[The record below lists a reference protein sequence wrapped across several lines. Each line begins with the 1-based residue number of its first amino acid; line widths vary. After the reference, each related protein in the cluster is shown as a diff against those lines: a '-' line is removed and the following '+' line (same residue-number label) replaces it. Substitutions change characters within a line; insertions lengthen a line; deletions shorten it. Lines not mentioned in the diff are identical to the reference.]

1 MLLLLQ
7 PKCIPGL
14 EGRWLGATD
23 ITTEG
28 KFIWESGR
36 PFTYHNWSQP
46 GPDNSEGIENCA
58 VMYCNYGQWNDLNCV
73 NNHVNTLCEINF
85 PCTSGLRTPAYL
97 HVPRGMPWNKEG
109 WVSSVL
115 VFASCKTWSLCSC
128 IMAATCCRWWIEQ
141 LPLNFL
147 T

>member
-1 MLLLLQ
+1 LKSSFLIVISISIPIIQNLIISLSNIIDVKTRKTLLLLLQ
-7 PKCIPGL
+7 PKCIPGF

-58 VMYCNYGQWNDLNCV
+58 VMYCNHGQWNDLNCG
-73 NNHVNTLCEINF
+73 NN
-85 PCTSGLRTPAYL
+85 
-97 HVPRGMPWNKEG
+97 M
-109 WVSSVL
+109 
-115 VFASCKTWSLCSC
+115 
-128 IMAATCCRWWIEQ
+128 
-141 LPLNFL
+141 
-147 T
+147 

>member
-1 MLLLLQ
+1 MLLLQ
-7 PKCIPGL
+7 PKCITGL

-28 KFIWESGR
+28 NFIWESGR
-36 PFTYHNWSQP
+36 PLTYHNWSQP

-97 HVPRGMPWNKEG
+97 HIPHFEDCLGKKKVESAQFWCLPAAKPDHCLAASWQQ
-109 WVSSVL
+109 L
-115 VFASCKTWSLCSC
+115 VADGELSNC
-128 IMAATCCRWWIEQ
+128 
-141 LPLNFL
+141 PLIS
-147 T
+147 